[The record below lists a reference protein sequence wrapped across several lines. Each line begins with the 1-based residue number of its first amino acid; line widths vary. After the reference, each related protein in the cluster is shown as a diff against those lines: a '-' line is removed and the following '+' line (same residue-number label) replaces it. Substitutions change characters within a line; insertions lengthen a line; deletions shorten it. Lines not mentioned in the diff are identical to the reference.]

1 MKDILKSLL
10 IMEGFPEDKA
20 YWLVEDIFKQVIVE
34 HDHGL
39 PKDKKEALVSSGKM
53 SREDFVTV
61 VMRYIQS
68 THIYSTDICNLY
80 SGESFIIRCSLFLKV

>member
-20 YWLVEDIFKQVIVE
+20 YWMVEDIFKQVIVE
-34 HDHGL
+34 HDNGL

-61 VMRYIQS
+61 VMRYIQLLDRIE
-68 THIYSTDICNLY
+68 HEIPLILVDNL
-80 SGESFIIRCSLFLKV
+80 S

>member
-20 YWLVEDIFKQVIVE
+20 YWMVEDIFKQVIVE
-34 HDHGL
+34 HDNGL

-61 VMRYIQS
+61 VMRYIQLLDRIE
-68 THIYSTDICNLY
+68 HGEVNNTDF
-80 SGESFIIRCSLFLKV
+80 SG

>member
-10 IMEGFPEDKA
+10 IMEGFSEDKA

-34 HDHGL
+34 SDHGL

-61 VMRYIQS
+61 VMRYIQ
-68 THIYSTDICNLY
+68 
-80 SGESFIIRCSLFLKV
+80 

>member
-20 YWLVEDIFKQVIVE
+20 YWMVEDIFKQVIVE
-34 HDHGL
+34 HDNGL

-61 VMRYIQS
+61 VMRYIQLLDRIEHREVN
-68 THIYSTDICNLY
+68 TTDC
-80 SGESFIIRCSLFLKV
+80 SG

>member
-20 YWLVEDIFKQVIVE
+20 YWMVEDIFKQVIVE
-34 HDHGL
+34 HDNGL

-61 VMRYIQS
+61 VMRYIQLLDRIEQN
-68 THIYSTDICNLY
+68 TTDG
-80 SGESFIIRCSLFLKV
+80 SR

>member
-20 YWLVEDIFKQVIVE
+20 YWMVEDIFKQVIVE
-34 HDHGL
+34 HDNGL

-61 VMRYIQS
+61 VMRYIQLLDRIE
-68 THIYSTDICNLY
+68 HGEVNATDC
-80 SGESFIIRCSLFLKV
+80 SG

>member
-20 YWLVEDIFKQVIVE
+20 YWMVEDIFKQVIVE
-34 HDHGL
+34 HDNGL

-61 VMRYIQS
+61 VMRYIQLLDRIEHDEVN
-68 THIYSTDICNLY
+68 TTDC
-80 SGESFIIRCSLFLKV
+80 SG

>member
-20 YWLVEDIFKQVIVE
+20 YWMVEDIFKQVIVE
-34 HDHGL
+34 HDTGL

-61 VMRYIQS
+61 VMRYIQLLDRIE
-68 THIYSTDICNLY
+68 H
-80 SGESFIIRCSLFLKV
+80 GEVKYH